1 MEELLKIKV
10 IGCFG
15 SEGLGQRPSAF
26 LVDDRV
32 LVDAGTVGGGL
43 TVAEQVEVQH
53 AIISHAHLDHTAGLA
68 FLTDTLA
75 MVAPERQISVAS
87 IGPVIESLRTHAF
100 NDALW
105 PNFTTIP
112 SGSRPVLGFR
122 SLVEEAEARVGDLWV
137 TPVPVEHTVPTAGYI
152 VHDGETGFVYS
163 GDTGPTKR
171 LWQIAREMRG
181 LRALIVET
189 SFPNRLDA
197 LARVSGHLTPDM
209 LRREIDKM
217 PLDIPIWIFHIKP
230 QLFSETAE
238 ELATIDPARI
248 HTMEQGKTYSL

>member
-1 MEELLKIKV
+1 ML
-10 IGCFG
+10 GSFG
-15 SEGLGQRPSAF
+15 SEGIGQRPSAF

-32 LVDAGTVGGGL
+32 LVDAGTVGAAL
-43 TVAEQVEVQH
+43 TVAEQVEIQH
-53 AIISHAHLDHTAGLA
+53 ALISHAHLDHIAGLA

-75 MVAPERQISVAS
+75 MVAPERQVTVSS
-87 IGPVIESLRTHAF
+87 IEPVVESLRTHAF

-112 SGSRPVLGFR
+112 SGSNPVLGFR
-122 SLVEEAEARVGDLWV
+122 SLVDEAEARVGDLWI
-137 TPVPVEHTVPTAGYI
+137 TPVPVEHTVPTTGYV

-163 GDTGPTKR
+163 GDTGPTER
-171 LWQIAREMRG
+171 LWYVAREMRG

-189 SFPNRLDA
+189 AFPNRLDA

-217 PLDIPIWIFHIKP
+217 PPDVPIWIFHIKP
-230 QLFSETAE
+230 QLFEETAE
-238 ELATIDPARI
+238 QLATIDPARI
-248 HTMEQGKTYSL
+248 HTLEQGKTYWL